1 MTTESRRREYLVDV
15 DGAGQR
21 LDRWL
26 AARED
31 APTRS
36 QITAAITDGGVSVD
50 GKIVKPSLRLKGGE
64 RIVFDERAPE
74 ITGDAVAEDIPL
86 DVLYADDEIVA
97 VNKAAGMVVHPAAGH
112 RAGTL
117 VNAILHAYPP
127 TEWSGP
133 ADRAGIVHRL
143 DRDTSGVILVARTV
157 EAHEKLSAQF
167 RARSIKKEYAAVVR
181 GNVERGGEINDSIGR
196 HPTERKKMS
205 TGARASRS
213 ALTVYEVEEQFGL
226 ATFLRVRPHTGR
238 THQIRVHL
246 AAHGWPVVGDKT
258 YGVPGPKAVIRVRRQ
273 WGRRADLLSGMK
285 RQALHAWRI
294 AFDHPG
300 DGRRM
305 TLEAPLPDDL
315 TELLDGLRGQ
325 ESGSTP
331 A

>member
-1 MTTESRRREYLVDV
+1 MSEASDASEADHRRTYLVDP
-15 DGAGQR
+15 DDSGQR

-26 AARED
+26 AGRDD

-36 QITAAITDGGVSVD
+36 QIAAAIARGDVTVD
-50 GKIVKPSLRLKGGE
+50 DKPAKASMRLRGGE
-64 RIVFDERAPE
+64 CVVLRFVHREQP
-74 ITGDAVAEDIPL
+74 GDAVAEDIAL
-86 DVLYADDEIVA
+86 EVLFADDDLVV

-127 TEWSGP
+127 TGWTGP

-157 EAHEKLSAQF
+157 AAHEKLAAQF
-167 RARSIKKEYAAVVR
+167 RDRTIKKEYAAVVR
-181 GNVERGGEINDSIGR
+181 GNVDKGGEIDAPIGR

-205 TGARASRS
+205 IAARQSRS
-213 ALTVYEVEEQFGL
+213 ALTVYEVEERFEL
-226 ATFLRVRPHTGR
+226 ATFLRVSPHTGR

-246 AAHGWPVVGDKT
+246 AAQGWPIVGDKT
-258 YGVPGPKAVIRVRRQ
+258 YGAPGPKTLARLRKQ
-273 WGRRADLLSGMK
+273 WGPRAAALVGMK

-305 TLEAPLPDDL
+305 TLEAPLPADL
-315 TELLDGLRGQ
+315 TELLDALRA
-325 ESGSTP
+325 P
-331 A
+331 